1 MTQFDA
7 EPLLIG
13 MIGAAPKVSADVAG
27 SKATQLWR
35 MANLGLEV
43 PPAFVLPTG
52 LCAALN
58 EQLRDSRQALD
69 QGLRKGMARLEAAT
83 GRRLGDRRSPLLV
96 SVRSGAA
103 KSMPGMLETILN
115 VGLNDETVHGLI
127 RMSGNPRLAWDSYR
141 RFIQGYAEVV
151 HGVGSAD
158 FDRRLSD
165 MMQKEGVE
173 RETDLDPEAL
183 ERLAIDFREIASR
196 LSAQPPKDPMEQ
208 LSAAAFAVY
217 RSWESPRSRE
227 YRRLNGLEDL
237 KGTAVTVQA
246 MVFGN
251 AGGKSGAG
259 VAFSRNP
266 ANGVNEFYLDFLFDA
281 QGEDVVSGRRTP
293 SSAAQL
299 ATRLPLVFKRLQDA
313 ARQLEQEFGDVQDV
327 EFTVEDGHL
336 YFLQT
341 RSAKRTPSAALR
353 IAVDLASERLI
364 DIKTALARV
373 ADIDL
378 DRVGATR
385 FDRPAEPVATAIAAS
400 PGVASGRVA
409 FDSGHAKQLVAAGQ
423 PVILVR
429 PDTSTEDVAGFA
441 VSAGILTAIG
451 GRTAHAAVVARQL
464 GKVCLVG
471 CRTLVVD
478 EARRAATIGT
488 HTIRAGDWLSLDGE
502 RGEIALGQR
511 AIIVEKPEAELAE
524 IERWRREINEQ
535 AEIRDVPPRDDGRTE
550 AMSPDTKSRIR
561 HRSRKR
567 PPRR

>member
-1 MTQFDA
+1 MTQLDA

-13 MIGAAPKVSADVAG
+13 MIGAAPKMSADVAG

-52 LCAALN
+52 LCTALN
-58 EQLRDSRQALD
+58 EQVRDSRQALD
-69 QGLRKGMARLEAAT
+69 QGLRKGIARLEAAT
-83 GRRLGDRRSPLLV
+83 GRRLGDSRSPLLV

-141 RFIQGYAEVV
+141 RFMQGYAEVV

-183 ERLAIDFREIASR
+183 ERLAIDFREIASG
-196 LSAQPPKDPMEQ
+196 LSAQAPKDPMEQ
-208 LSAAAFAVY
+208 LSAAALAVY
-217 RSWESPRSRE
+217 RSWQSQRARE
-227 YRRLNGLEDL
+227 YRRLNRLDDL

-259 VAFSRNP
+259 VAFSRSP
-266 ANGVNEFYLDFLFDA
+266 ATGANEFYLDFLFDA

-293 SSAAQL
+293 SSASQL
-299 ATRLPLVFKRLQDA
+299 EARLPQVFKRLQDG
-313 ARQLEQEFGDVQDV
+313 ARRLEQEFGDVQDI

-336 YFLQT
+336 FFLQT

-353 IAVDLASERLI
+353 IAVDLAREGVI

-373 ADIDL
+373 SDIDL
-378 DRVGATR
+378 DRVGAAR
-385 FDRPAEPVATAIAAS
+385 FNHPAEPIATAISAS

-409 FDSGHAKQLVAAGQ
+409 FDSAYAKQLAAAGE

-441 VSAGILTAIG
+441 VSTGILTAIG

-471 CRTLVVD
+471 
-478 EARRAATIGT
+478 
-488 HTIRAGDWLSLDGE
+488 
-502 RGEIALGQR
+502 
-511 AIIVEKPEAELAE
+511 
-524 IERWRREINEQ
+524 
-535 AEIRDVPPRDDGRTE
+535 
-550 AMSPDTKSRIR
+550 
-561 HRSRKR
+561 
-567 PPRR
+567 